1 MDKDTKT
8 LLLALGLGFVIL
20 FLTRPKKDNLE
31 DKYSK
36 PKEAD
41 SKLQKDKENAV
52 ISIQAM
58 REAIKNGE
66 DAKSLNKLK
75 DMILQDYNIKIVM
88 NKKNQSLKALN
99 KEGKLIAQEE

>member
-20 FLTRPKKDNLE
+20 FLTRPKKDDLK
-31 DKYSK
+31 DKYSQ
-36 PKEAD
+36 PKVAD
-41 SKLQKDKENAV
+41 DKLQKDKENAV

-58 REAIKNGE
+58 RDAITNGE
-66 DAKSLNKLK
+66 DAKALNKLK
-75 DMILQDYNIKIVM
+75 DMILQDYGIKVVM